1 MRFWKPVCKM
11 EHGLIHIYCG
21 DGKGKTTACLGLSI
35 RCAGHGNKVL
45 FVQFLKSRPTGELNS
60 LKLFENIEVMRGK
73 ETAKFT
79 FQMTDEEKKEV
90 LQEHELL
97 FDKVIERISEEKFDL
112 LVLDEVIGA
121 CNTGVFNEDRLVDF
135 LKNKQHTLEVVLS
148 GRNPDKRLLKM
159 ADYVSEVCKRKH
171 PKDRGIPA
179 RVGIEK

>member
-1 MRFWKPVCKM
+1 MCKM
-11 EHGLIHIYCG
+11 QQGLIHIYCG

-60 LKLFENIEVMRGK
+60 LKLFNNIEVMRGK
-73 ETAKFT
+73 ETSKFT

-90 LQEHELL
+90 LREHEAL
-97 FDKVIERISEEKFDL
+97 FDKVIEKISKEKIDL
-112 LVLDEVIGA
+112 LILDEVIGA
-121 CNTGVFNEDRLVDF
+121 CNTGVFNEERLVDF
-135 LKNKQHTLEVVLS
+135 LKHKQPTLEVVLS
-148 GRNPDKRLLKM
+148 GRNPAERLLEI

>member
-1 MRFWKPVCKM
+1 MCKM

-45 FVQFLKSRPTGELNS
+45 FVQFLKSRLTGE
-60 LKLFENIEVMRGK
+60 
-73 ETAKFT
+73 FT
-79 FQMTDEEKKEV
+79 FQMTADEKQEV
-90 LQEHELL
+90 LREHMRLFARINTKLEQEE
-97 FDKVIERISEEKFDL
+97 VRL

-121 CNTGVFNEDRLVDF
+121 CNTGVFDEGQLIDF
-135 LKNKQHTLEVVLS
+135 LKNKPQSLEVVLS
-148 GRNPDKRLLKM
+148 GRNPSSALLDL

-171 PKDRGIPA
+171 PFDNGIAA

>member
-11 EHGLIHIYCG
+11 EQGLIHIYCG

-45 FVQFLKSRPTGELNS
+45 FVQFLKSRLTGELKS
-60 LKLFENIEVMRGK
+60 LELLSNIEVLRGK
-73 ETAKFT
+73 ET
-79 FQMTDEEKKEV
+79 KEV
-90 LQEHELL
+90 LREHMRLFARIKTKLEQEE
-97 FDKVIERISEEKFDL
+97 VRL

-121 CNTGVFNEDRLVDF
+121 CNTGVFDEEQLIDF
-135 LKNKQHTLEVVLS
+135 LKNKPQSLEVVLS
-148 GRNPDKRLLKM
+148 GRKPSSALLDL

-171 PKDRGIPA
+171 PFDNGIPA

>member
-1 MRFWKPVCKM
+1 MK
-11 EHGLIHIYCG
+11 
-21 DGKGKTTACLGLSI
+21 
-35 RCAGHGNKVL
+35 
-45 FVQFLKSRPTGELNS
+45 
-60 LKLFENIEVMRGK
+60 
-73 ETAKFT
+73 
-79 FQMTDEEKKEV
+79 KKEV

-148 GRNPDKRLLKM
+148 GRNPDKRLLEM